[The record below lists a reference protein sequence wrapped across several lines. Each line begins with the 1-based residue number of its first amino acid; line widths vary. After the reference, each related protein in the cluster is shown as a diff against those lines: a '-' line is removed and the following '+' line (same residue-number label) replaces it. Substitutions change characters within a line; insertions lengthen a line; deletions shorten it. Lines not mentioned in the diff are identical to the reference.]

1 MSRNLFVAILCVAI
15 SFFSKI
21 SYAEINSISE
31 LLSKGYQVKA
41 AIVGGA
47 LSLDKLFLQNGSSLY
62 VCQMRASTS
71 NGVLKCFPVV
81 DAPLDDNT
89 IEKQAK

>member
-41 AIVGGA
+41 AIGGGA
-47 LSLDKLFLQNGSSLY
+47 LAVDELFLQNGSSLY
-62 VCQMRASTS
+62 VCRIKVLSL
-71 NGVLKCFPVV
+71 NGVSDCGPVV
-81 DAPLDDNT
+81 DAPSDDKT
-89 IEKQAK
+89 IEKQTN